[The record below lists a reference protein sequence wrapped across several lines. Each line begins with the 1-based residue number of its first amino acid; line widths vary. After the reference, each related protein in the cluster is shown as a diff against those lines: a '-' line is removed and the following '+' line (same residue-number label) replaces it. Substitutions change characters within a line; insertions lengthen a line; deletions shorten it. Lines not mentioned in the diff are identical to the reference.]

1 MTTSQPLFNHQVA
14 FPVLENLE
22 IRKLPNIVE
31 IWEKRLLIASENESK
46 SCRLKYLDVSNCE
59 KLVHVVRV
67 NMLPRL
73 QNLKR
78 FKVDNCPKM
87 EAIVTEEE
95 KETGT
100 TSNDVIVFSQLTT
113 LRLSELES
121 LKSFYNWPRT
131 FEAQPLFN
139 HQVAFPVLENLEIR
153 KLPNIIE
160 IWEKRLLIASENQS
174 KSCRLK
180 FLEVSNCEKLVHVVP
195 VNMLPRLQ
203 NLKRF
208 KVDYCPKMEAIV
220 TEKEKETGTT
230 SNDIIVFSQ
239 LTTLRLSELES
250 LKSFYNWPTRFEAQ
264 PLFNHQVAFP
274 VLKNLVIRKLPNII
288 EIWEKRLLI
297 ASENESKSCRLKDL
311 EVSNCE
317 KLVHVV
323 RFNLLPRLQNLE
335 RFMVDNCPKMEA
347 IVAEKEKETGTTSN
361 DIILFSQLTTLNLF
375 ELVSL
380 KSFYN
385 WPARFE
391 EQPLFNHQVAFPVL
405 ENLVI
410 RKLPNIIEIWEKR
423 LLIASENESKSCQ
436 LKDLEV
442 SNCEKLVHV
451 VRFNMFPR
459 LQNLETFKLHNCPKM
474 EAIVTE
480 KEKERGTTN
489 NDIILFSQLTTLNLF
504 ELVSLKSFYNR
515 PTGFEAQPLFNHQ
528 VAFPVL
534 ENLVIRKLP
543 NIMEIWEKRLL
554 IASENESKSCRL
566 KDLKV
571 SNCEKLVH
579 VVRFNMLPRLQ
590 NLERIVV
597 DNCPKMEAV
606 IAEKEKEKGTTS
618 NDIIVFSQLTILNLS
633 ELVSLKS
640 FYNWPT
646 RFEAQPLFNHQVAF
660 PVLENLVIR
669 KLPNIIEMWEKR
681 LHIASENESK
691 SCQLKDLKVSNCE
704 KLVHVVRFN
713 MLPRLQNLQ
722 RIMVDNCPKME
733 AVVAEKEKEK
743 GTTSNDI
750 IVFPQL
756 IILNLSDLVS
766 LKSFYNWPTRF
777 EAQPL
782 FNHQVAFPVLEN
794 LVITKLPNIIEIWEK
809 RLLIASE
816 NESKSCRLKDLKV
829 SNCEKLVHVVRF
841 NMLRR
846 LQNLESFKVD
856 NCPKMEAIVTEKE
869 KETGTTSNDIIVFSQ
884 LTTLRLSELV
894 SLKSFYNWPT
904 RFEAQPLFNNQVAF
918 PFLENL
924 EIGKLP
930 NIIEIWEK
938 RLLIGS
944 ENESKS
950 CRLKDLKVSN
960 CEKLVHVVRFNMLPR
975 LRNLETFMVDNC
987 PKMEAI
993 VTEKEKETGTT
1004 SNDIIVFS
1012 QLTTLRL
1019 SELVSLKSFY
1029 NWPTRFEAQP
1039 LFNHQVAFPVLES
1052 FVIRKLPNII
1062 EIWEK
1067 RVLIASENES
1077 KSCRLKD
1084 LKVSNCEKLVHVVRF
1099 NMLPRVQNLETFMV
1113 DNCPKMEAIVTEIE
1127 KETGTTSND
1136 IIVFSQLTTLRLSE
1150 LVSLKSFYNWPTR
1163 FEAQPLF
1170 NHQIWEKRVLIASEN
1185 ESKSC
1190 RLKDLKVSN
1199 CEKLVYVVRFNM
1211 LPQVQNLET
1220 FMVDN
1225 CPKMEAI
1232 VTEKEKE
1239 RGTTSNDIIVF
1250 SQLTTLRLSELVSLK
1265 SFYNWPTRFEAQPLF
1280 NHQVAFPFLEN
1291 LEIRKL
1297 PNIIE
1302 IWEKRLL
1309 IGSENESKSCRL
1321 KDLKVSNCEKLVHV
1335 VRFNMLP
1342 RLQNLET
1349 FKVDNCPKMKAI
1361 VTEKEKE
1368 TGTTNN
1374 DIIVFSQLTTLR
1386 LSELVSLK
1394 SFYHWPTRF
1403 EAQPLFNHQVAF
1415 PVLENLVIRKLP
1427 NIIEIW
1433 EKRLLIALENESK
1446 SCRLKDLKVFN
1457 CEKLVHVVRFDML
1470 PRLQNLETFKV
1481 HNCPKMEAIVT
1492 EKEKET
1498 GTTSNDI
1505 IMFSQLTT
1513 LRLSELLSLKSFYN
1527 WPSRFEAQPLFNHQ
1541 VAFPVLENL
1550 VIRKLPNIIE
1560 IWEKRLLTASVN
1572 ESKSYRLKD
1581 LKVSNCEKLVHVVRF
1596 NMLPRLQ
1603 NLETFK
1609 VDNCPKMEGIVTEK
1623 EKETGTT
1630 SNDIIVFSQ
1639 LTTLNLFELVSLKSF
1654 YNWPTRFEAQPLFDH
1669 Q

>member
-1 MTTSQPLFNHQVA
+1 MVA

-31 IWEKRLLIASENESK
+31 IWEKRLLIASANESK
-46 SCRLKYLDVSNCE
+46 SCRLKYLEVSNCE

-113 LRLSELES
+113 LRLFELES

-160 IWEKRLLIASENQS
+160 IWEKRLLIASENES

-203 NLKRF
+203 NLKSF
-208 KVDYCPKMEAIV
+208 KVDNCPKMEAIV
-220 TEKEKETGTT
+220 TEKEKEAGTT

-264 PLFNHQVAFP
+264 PLFNHQVGSEWEQMVAGQNFDSSLERDFCHSSKLSVLDPSLEPGFVAFP

-391 EQPLFNHQVAFPVL
+391 EQPLFNHQVAFPIL

-423 LLIASENESKSCQ
+423 LLIASENESKSCR
-436 LKDLEV
+436 LKDLQV

-451 VRFNMFPR
+451 VQFNMLPR

-480 KEKERGTTN
+480 KEKETGTTS
-489 NDIILFSQLTTLNLF
+489 NDVIVFSQLTTLRLF
-504 ELVSLKSFYNR
+504 ELESLKSFYNWPR
-515 PTGFEAQPLFNHQ
+515 TFEAQPLFNHQ

-590 NLERIVV
+590 NLERIMV

-669 KLPNIIEMWEKR
+669 KLPNIIEIWEKR
-681 LHIASENESK
+681 LLIASENESK
-691 SCQLKDLKVSNCE
+691 SCRLKDLKVSNCE

-756 IILNLSDLVS
+756 IILNLSELVS

-809 RLLIASE
+809 RLLIASK

-846 LQNLESFKVD
+846 LQNLESFKE
-856 NCPKMEAIVTEKE
+856 P
-869 KETGTTSNDIIVFSQ
+869 
-884 LTTLRLSELV
+884 
-894 SLKSFYNWPT
+894 P
-904 RFEAQPLFNNQVAF
+904 
-918 PFLENL
+918 
-924 EIGKLP
+924 
-930 NIIEIWEK
+930 
-938 RLLIGS
+938 
-944 ENESKS
+944 
-950 CRLKDLKVSN
+950 
-960 CEKLVHVVRFNMLPR
+960 
-975 LRNLETFMVDNC
+975 
-987 PKMEAI
+987 
-993 VTEKEKETGTT
+993 
-1004 SNDIIVFS
+1004 
-1012 QLTTLRL
+1012 
-1019 SELVSLKSFY
+1019 
-1029 NWPTRFEAQP
+1029 
-1039 LFNHQVAFPVLES
+1039 
-1052 FVIRKLPNII
+1052 
-1062 EIWEK
+1062 
-1067 RVLIASENES
+1067 
-1077 KSCRLKD
+1077 
-1084 LKVSNCEKLVHVVRF
+1084 
-1099 NMLPRVQNLETFMV
+1099 
-1113 DNCPKMEAIVTEIE
+1113 
-1127 KETGTTSND
+1127 
-1136 IIVFSQLTTLRLSE
+1136 
-1150 LVSLKSFYNWPTR
+1150 
-1163 FEAQPLF
+1163 
-1170 NHQIWEKRVLIASEN
+1170 
-1185 ESKSC
+1185 
-1190 RLKDLKVSN
+1190 
-1199 CEKLVYVVRFNM
+1199 
-1211 LPQVQNLET
+1211 
-1220 FMVDN
+1220 
-1225 CPKMEAI
+1225 
-1232 VTEKEKE
+1232 
-1239 RGTTSNDIIVF
+1239 
-1250 SQLTTLRLSELVSLK
+1250 
-1265 SFYNWPTRFEAQPLF
+1265 
-1280 NHQVAFPFLEN
+1280 
-1291 LEIRKL
+1291 
-1297 PNIIE
+1297 
-1302 IWEKRLL
+1302 
-1309 IGSENESKSCRL
+1309 
-1321 KDLKVSNCEKLVHV
+1321 
-1335 VRFNMLP
+1335 
-1342 RLQNLET
+1342 
-1349 FKVDNCPKMKAI
+1349 
-1361 VTEKEKE
+1361 
-1368 TGTTNN
+1368 
-1374 DIIVFSQLTTLR
+1374 
-1386 LSELVSLK
+1386 
-1394 SFYHWPTRF
+1394 
-1403 EAQPLFNHQVAF
+1403 
-1415 PVLENLVIRKLP
+1415 
-1427 NIIEIW
+1427 
-1433 EKRLLIALENESK
+1433 
-1446 SCRLKDLKVFN
+1446 
-1457 CEKLVHVVRFDML
+1457 
-1470 PRLQNLETFKV
+1470 
-1481 HNCPKMEAIVT
+1481 
-1492 EKEKET
+1492 
-1498 GTTSNDI
+1498 
-1505 IMFSQLTT
+1505 
-1513 LRLSELLSLKSFYN
+1513 
-1527 WPSRFEAQPLFNHQ
+1527 
-1541 VAFPVLENL
+1541 
-1550 VIRKLPNIIE
+1550 
-1560 IWEKRLLTASVN
+1560 
-1572 ESKSYRLKD
+1572 
-1581 LKVSNCEKLVHVVRF
+1581 
-1596 NMLPRLQ
+1596 
-1603 NLETFK
+1603 
-1609 VDNCPKMEGIVTEK
+1609 
-1623 EKETGTT
+1623 
-1630 SNDIIVFSQ
+1630 
-1639 LTTLNLFELVSLKSF
+1639 
-1654 YNWPTRFEAQPLFDH
+1654 
-1669 Q
+1669 